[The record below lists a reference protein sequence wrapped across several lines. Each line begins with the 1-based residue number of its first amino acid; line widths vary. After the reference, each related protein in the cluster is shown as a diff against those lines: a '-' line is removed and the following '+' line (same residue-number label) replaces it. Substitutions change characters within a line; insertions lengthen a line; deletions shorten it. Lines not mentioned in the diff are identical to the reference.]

1 MLGSVEMPTGLPST
15 DTEVAEFAGQLFFRL
30 WRASHTRVA
39 AAFQSVRLTPALFAV
54 LNYLGAN
61 DGATQRAIGTA
72 MGIDPSTMVSLV
84 DDLQREGLASRRPH
98 PNDRRAYAVTITAE
112 GRRALERARAM
123 AYQAEDEVLGGL
135 SAGERR
141 ELVKLMRRA
150 LDTAPPQTPWSSAEG
165 D

>member
-1 MLGSVEMPTGLPST
+1 
-15 DTEVAEFAGQLFFRL
+15 
-30 WRASHTRVA
+30 
-39 AAFQSVRLTPALFAV
+39 LFAV